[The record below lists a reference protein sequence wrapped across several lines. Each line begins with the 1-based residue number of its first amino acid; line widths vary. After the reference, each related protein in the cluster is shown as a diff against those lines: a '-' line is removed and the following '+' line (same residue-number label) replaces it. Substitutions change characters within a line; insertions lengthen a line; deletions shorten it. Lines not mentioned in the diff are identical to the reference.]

1 MEPEVPGM
9 RLTFVIPNMTAGGA
23 QRVMAT
29 MANHWAVQG
38 WEITLLTFDDGA
50 TPAFFPLDGRV
61 RQQPLDLARPSRTT
75 VQAVANTLRRI
86 ATLRR
91 AITQSRPD
99 AVISFLD
106 TTNVTTLLATRVL
119 GVPAI
124 VEEHSDPSQQPLGKG
139 WTTLRERLYPR
150 AAKVVVLSE
159 QARRYFAGP
168 VGERVVVIPNPVEV
182 APPSRAPRA
191 KAAGSKTLIAL
202 GRLSPEKGFDLLMSA
217 FAEIA
222 ADRPEWRLAI
232 WGEGPLR
239 ADLEALRRDLGL
251 TGRVELPGRT
261 ANPHDEL
268 RDADLFVLSSRW
280 EGFPMALGEAMACG
294 VAAVSF
300 DCESGPRQLI
310 RTGIDGV
317 LVPPENTRALAST
330 LDWLMTDD
338 LERARLARRAPEV
351 LERYGVDAVM
361 GVWETMLDEIAAGRR
376 ARRFGIPGAAR
387 A

>member
-1 MEPEVPGM
+1 MEPEVRAM
-9 RLTFVIPNMTAGGA
+9 RLTFVIPNMIAGGA

-29 MANHWAVQG
+29 MANHWAAQG
-38 WEITLLTFDDGA
+38 WEISLLTFDDGSA
-50 TPAFFPLDGRV
+50 PSFFPLNERV
-61 RQQPLDLARPSRTT
+61 RQQPLDLARPSRTP
-75 VQAVANTLRRI
+75 VQAVTNNLRRI
-86 ATLRR
+86 AVLRR
-91 AITQSRPD
+91 AIKASRPD

-106 TTNVTTLLATRVL
+106 TTNVTTLLATRGL
-119 GVPAI
+119 GVPVI

-139 WTTLRERLYPR
+139 WTELRRRLYPR
-150 AAKVVVLSE
+150 AAKVVTLSE
-159 QARRYFAGP
+159 QAKRYFTGP
-168 VGERVVVIPNPVEV
+168 VSERVIVIPNPIEV
-182 APPSRAPRA
+182 APPSLAPRL
-191 KAAGSKTLIAL
+191 KEAGSKTLIAL

-222 ADRPEWRLAI
+222 GDHPEWRLVI

-239 ADLEALRRDLGL
+239 AELEALRRELGL

-351 LERYGVDAVM
+351 LERYGVAAVM
-361 GVWETMLDEIAAGRR
+361 SIWEGLLDEIAAGRR
-376 ARRFGIPGAAR
+376 ARRFGMSGAAR